1 MAKKTPICNPD
12 AHRAVNWNE
21 AAIQQVINEA
31 GYVLV
36 GLKLDG
42 MRCHLYRTGD
52 NHENVVAVT
61 RAGHEILSLRNR
73 YPDIIAQWDALGFSK
88 GCVIDTELLL
98 PGQPVFQDAS
108 GMLRRHAPLPDN
120 EPVQFVILDVYRSA
134 DLLKSDGDTPSY
146 GHRLTS
152 IARKLDG
159 RTHLDNR
166 ELSTYTDFVGEA
178 VAKCG
183 DMAQVRYMYAL
194 ARRRCLEGIIVKD
207 PRATVRNGKVAGQ
220 WKLKPGNGAPGWE
233 GDGVVIDYVWGEVG
247 KANEGKIVGFRV
259 RLEDGGEVNA
269 TGLTQA
275 QIAEYTHEWERF
287 DPRSGRHSTK
297 GAYMDRIA
305 RIEAMEKTASGSL
318 RHPKFCGFRDLDS
331 VPGVVA

>member
-1 MAKKTPICNPD
+1 MSKKTPVIVPD

-21 AAIQQVINEA
+21 TAVQEVIDAA
-31 GYVLV
+31 GHVLV

-42 MRCHLYRTGD
+42 MRCHLYRSGPALD
-52 NHENVVAVT
+52 QVMAVT
-61 RAGHEILSLRNR
+61 RAGHEVLALRGR
-73 YPDIIAQWDALGFSK
+73 YPDILRLWDELGFGK
-88 GCVIDTELLL
+88 ECVLDTELLL
-98 PGQPVFQDAS
+98 PGLPFDELS
-108 GMLRRHAPLPDN
+108 GHLRRHANLAN
-120 EPVQFVILDVYRSA
+120 ELHAQFVVLDCYGMQH
-134 DLLKSDGDTPSY
+134 LLKSDKQTPAY

-152 IARKLDG
+152 IARRLG
-159 RTHLDNR
+159 GATHL
-166 ELSTYTDFVGEA
+166 YTSPQDTRTSITGEA
-178 VAKCG
+178 VHKCLTV
-183 DMAQVRYMYAL
+183 DAVWQAYRD
-194 ARRRCLEGIIVKD
+194 ARAAGLEGIIVKD
-207 PRATVRNGKVAGQ
+207 PRVPVLNGKVKGQ

-331 VPGVVA
+331 AQGALA